1 MPSLK
6 LSMSDPNPPSPTPVA
21 VPERLLLAEL
31 YPLCFNW
38 EKPQPLKL
46 RIHWD
51 LVAAGYNLK
60 AVRRALGAY
69 CRRPSYQRALR
80 VGATRLDLH
89 GQPAG
94 VVTEAD
100 VELART
106 SQVARAAAIR
116 TSLSPNDTP
125 LPKEYLV
132 PGRLELTVKF
142 SELPQ
147 PLSVQ
152 DGMKIGIQT
161 GESIVTTILPPKV
174 WRRLEQTVKA
184 YPQWIAVL
192 SGALGQHTDGEIALK
207 HPTVQVF
214 EKKAKPAVDSPA
226 AAAGALAPAPA
237 PASASALAPASA
249 PAPAPAL
256 GYTKLTLKG
265 RGTPKGS

>member
-1 MPSLK
+1 
-6 LSMSDPNPPSPTPVA
+6 MSDPNPPSPTPVA
-21 VPERLLLAEL
+21 VPERLALTEL

-60 AVRRALGAY
+60 SVRRALGIY
-69 CRRPSYQRALR
+69 CRRPSYQRVLR

-106 SQVARAAAIR
+106 PQAARAAIR
-116 TSLSPNDTP
+116 AALPPNDTP
-125 LPKEYLV
+125 LPKEHLV

-147 PLSVQ
+147 PLPVQ

-161 GESIVTTILPPKV
+161 GDSIVTVILPPKV
-174 WRRLEQTVKA
+174 WRRLEQAAKD
-184 YPQWIAVL
+184 YPHWVAAL
-192 SGALGQHTDGEIALK
+192 SGALDHHAGEEIALK
-207 HPTVQVF
+207 HPAVQVF
-214 EKKAKPAVDSPA
+214 EKKAKPTVASPTPA
-226 AAAGALAPAPA
+226 ADVPPPAPS
-237 PASASALAPASA
+237 PASASASVPPPVLSPV
-249 PAPAPAL
+249 PPQAL
-256 GYTKLTLKG
+256 GYPKLTLKG
-265 RGTPKGS
+265 RGTPKAG